1 MASYFVEGGYRL
13 EGEVEISGSKNSS
26 LGVVAAA
33 MLLDGP
39 CVLENVPH
47 IEDIKILLEI
57 CRDLGAEIDW
67 SDPKSLKIDPRGI
80 HTHSAVGE
88 KVRNI
93 RASYYLLGALMG
105 RKRKAVLDFPGG
117 CNFGTRP
124 IDLHQKGFEA
134 LGAKVNISGGLI
146 NIEAKN
152 LKGNYIFLDQVSV
165 GATINIMIAATKTPG
180 LTTIENAAREPH
192 IVDVANFLNLM
203 GANIRGAGTD
213 MIRIQGVEH
222 LPAGK
227 TFSIIPDQIEAGT
240 FMIAAAMTDGDITVK
255 NIIPRHMEPLSAK
268 LEEMGVEVLAG
279 DDWIRVIKDPTI
291 VLKPTVFRTLPYPGF
306 PTDLQPQATT
316 LLVRAHGLSKM
327 FENVW
332 DNRYQ
337 YVDYLKMMGAQIT
350 VAGKMALVQGPTS
363 LTSARLKARDLR
375 AGAAMLLAA
384 LAADGE
390 SEVYN
395 IHVLERGYENL
406 VEKLHKLGARVRVEA
421 NEN

>member
-47 IEDIKILLEI
+47 IEDIKVLLDI
-57 CRDLGAEIDW
+57 CKDLGADIDW
-67 SDPKSLKIDPRGI
+67 SNPKSLKIDPRGI
-80 HTHSAVGE
+80 HTHSAVGV

-134 LGAKVNISGGLI
+134 LGAKVNIAGGLI
-146 NIEAKN
+146 SIEAKN

-213 MIRIQGVEH
+213 MIRIQGVDA
-222 LPAGK
+222 LPADK

-255 NIIPRHMEPLSAK
+255 NVIPRHMEPLTAK
-268 LEEMGVEVLAG
+268 LEEMGVEVLEG
-279 DDWIRVIKDPTI
+279 DDWIRVIKDPKI
-291 VLKPTVFRTLPYPGF
+291 QLKPTVFRTLPYPGF

-316 LLVRAHGLSKM
+316 LLVRAQGLSKM

-337 YVDYLKMMGAQIT
+337 YIDYLKMMGAQIT
-350 VAGKMALVQGPTS
+350 VSGKMALVQGPTA

-384 LAADGE
+384 LAADGV

-406 VEKLHKLGARVRVEA
+406 MQKLTALGARMRVEYD
-421 NEN
+421 EN